1 MTKRTKP
8 KVFLGLLCVCKRM
21 FSIFL
26 LFLATL
32 LLSSASVFSQQKNQ
46 KIISIDFKE
55 YSLTRALHEIN
66 RLSGDLVNFREEVV
80 MKELKKIT
88 LKRDDITVF
97 EAVKAC
103 LEGTG
108 LTCSQQGNGKIL
120 VGPKQETTM
129 LTVSGRVVDERE
141 SYSRSDGTYPGNHS
155 RGSHGWRGSL
165 HDYRKTG
172 GCVEILVYWL

>member
-80 MKELKKIT
+80 IKESKKIT
-88 LKRDDITVF
+88 LKLDDITVF

-129 LTVSGRVVDERE
+129 LTVSGRVVD
-141 SYSRSDGTYPGNHS
+141 
-155 RGSHGWRGSL
+155 
-165 HDYRKTG
+165 
-172 GCVEILVYWL
+172 